1 MFWGMIQAKRGKMEF
16 LAAEWYQRI
25 LRDNATQRTA
35 GSRMILKYAFQIKS
49 LMKTKLTH
57 SFTLCLNLFLRYVF
71 FFSFLFLKMV
81 LHLNRCN
88 SVPGPLPCGLML
100 LGDHPFQPQN
110 PAAAQITH
118 LCEKNIVEQ
127 QLSFWLIFSDIGI
140 GIHPKDFWSWG
151 QRQCLCVFNVAVVL
165 QR

>member
-71 FFSFLFLKMV
+71 FFFLFSWKWFSTWTDVILCLGLSRV
-81 LHLNRCN
+81 GSCCLGTILSSLRIQLLHRSHTCVRRILSN
-88 SVPGPLPCGLML
+88 SSWV
-100 LGDHPFQPQN
+100 
-110 PAAAQITH
+110 
-118 LCEKNIVEQ
+118 
-127 QLSFWLIFSDIGI
+127 SDWSLVISALAFI
-140 GIHPKDFWSWG
+140 PKTSG
-151 QRQCLCVFNVAVVL
+151 AGVRGSVFVYSM
-165 QR
+165 